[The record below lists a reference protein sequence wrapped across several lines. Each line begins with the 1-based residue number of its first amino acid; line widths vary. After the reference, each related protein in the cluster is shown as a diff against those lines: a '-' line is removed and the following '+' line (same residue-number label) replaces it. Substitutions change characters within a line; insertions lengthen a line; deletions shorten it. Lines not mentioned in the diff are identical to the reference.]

1 MAPVPKPP
9 VFDAATVEKAWYER
23 VLKVSGAPYEAFK
36 GFRPWK
42 IWVDSLRDATEA
54 NRITSADQKKDIDRN
69 TASINSLDAR
79 VTALE
84 DAPSVP
90 FPGSG

>member
-9 VFDAATVEKAWYER
+9 PFDAATSQKAWYER
-23 VLKVSGAPYEAFK
+23 VLKLDGKPYEAFLK
-36 GFRPWK
+36 FTDWK
-42 IWVDSLRDATEA
+42 KWVDSLRDATEA
-54 NRITSADQKKDIDRN
+54 NRITSVDLKEDIDKHTVRLN
-69 TASINSLDAR
+69 TLNAR

-84 DAPSVP
+84 EKPSAP